1 MQASPIKVI
10 ALCSCMLG
18 VFFLFKSVSIKTP
31 KYVLHELLSFKVNKS
46 RFFRRYIGQQLD
58 ALIGFLF
65 LTVGFVLQVYL
76 EIHGLQEQE
85 GGGAGGPTR
94 GFESWWI
101 VIGCTVIILLCIV
114 FLLAKI
120 TRYFGGKIF
129 VEHVRFMVVTHGYP
143 LESDGA
149 LVLELGSIMRIER
162 DEEDTLESYCKK
174 VREKMKVGPALPGA
188 GKGRSPGLR

>member
-65 LTVGFVLQVYL
+65 LTVGFVLQIYL
-76 EIHGLQEQE
+76 EIQGLHEQ
-85 GGGAGGPTR
+85 GGDRGPASR

-101 VIGCTVIILLCIV
+101 VIGVTVAVLLMIV
-114 FLLAKI
+114 FVLARI

-162 DEEDTLESYCKK
+162 DEEDTLESYSKK
-174 VREKMKVGPALPGA
+174 VRAKMKVGAALPTS
-188 GKGRSPGLR
+188 GKGRPPGLR